1 MQATLFAP
9 LLSATSSS
17 VVVWI
22 MALCLRLG
30 LGLGLDQDLGHPPA
44 LLLRQRPRLHDADL
58 VAGLRRLL
66 LVVALVLLLLGQV
79 LAVLAVLHPALDLDH
94 HRLRHLVGEDGPDP
108 ALRLPALR
116 CRLLRILAHGYSFFP
131 AGCEAA
137 AAAPVV
143 AVAVPEA

>member
-66 LVVALVLLLLGQV
+66 LVVALVLLLLGQI
-79 LAVLAVLHPALDLDH
+79 LSVLAVLHAALDLHH
-94 HRLRHLVGEDGPDP
+94 HRLGHLVGEDRADA

-116 CRLLRILAHGYSFFP
+116 LLCLCVLAHGYAFFS
-131 AGCEAA
+131 AE
-137 AAAPVV
+137 
-143 AVAVPEA
+143 